1 MTRFK
6 NILLAAGGEGWE
18 KSSLQKAAALA
29 GNNRARLTVVDVLD
43 ELPSDLRKLVTAMH
57 PGDLQE
63 LAVSERRKQLERL
76 VAPFKRS
83 GVRASATVLV
93 GKPFL
98 EIIRHVLRNRHDLVI
113 KAANKDGGL
122 KAMVFGSTDMHLMRK
137 CPCPVWMVRP
147 ARQKRYARILA
158 AVDLDPVDKRKDTLA
173 VKIMELAASLAR
185 LQESELHVAHAW
197 NLSSEKM
204 LVVRGGLSHRDV
216 EGLSRSL
223 RAEHARWL
231 GELVDTCAPGTP
243 ASRIHLLKG
252 AADMLIP
259 RVAERVRIDLIVMET
274 VSRAGIAGLLIG
286 NTAEKIL
293 HQVDCSVLTVK
304 PDGFVSPVT

>member
-1 MTRFK
+1 MERFK

-43 ELPSDLRKLVTAMH
+43 ELPRNLRKLVTAIH

-63 LAVSERRKQLERL
+63 LAVSERRKQLEVLIR
-76 VAPFKRS
+76 PFKHRGIPVS
-83 GVRASATVLV
+83 VKVLV

-98 EIIRHVLRNRHDLVI
+98 EIIRTVLRNNHDLVI

-122 KAMVFGSTDMHLMRK
+122 KTMVFGSTDMHLMRK
-137 CPCPVWMVRP
+137 CPCPVWMVKP
-147 ARQKRYARILA
+147 THQKKYARILA
-158 AVDLDPVDKRKDTLA
+158 AVDLDPADKRKDTLA

-185 LQESELHVAHAW
+185 LQESELHVVHAW
-197 NLSSEKM
+197 NLTSEKM
-204 LVVRGGLSHRDV
+204 LVMRGGLNHGDV
-216 EGLSRSL
+216 ATLARSL
-223 RAEHARWL
+223 RSEHARWL

-243 ASRIHLLKG
+243 SSRIHLLKG
-252 AADMLIP
+252 AADLLIP
-259 RVAERVRIDLIVMET
+259 QAAKRARIDLIVMGT
-274 VSRAGIAGLLIG
+274 VSRAGIPGLFIG

-293 HQVDCSVLTVK
+293 HQVGCSVITVK